1 MEGLAKLFEKERK
14 QSDAIVE
21 ALQKHDCFVG
31 KSMGYVLEH
40 KETKRLSGGNGGV
53 RCVFSGLV
61 IDIYCRGDWGPDSIE
76 FDIIVGRDLSKEQD
90 EYLKGVVNMLNYK
103 FTQVAFYYGIC
114 NDPNDEWERIDMDAF
129 EDGTRYMHLIIN
141 YDSGYITEH
150 NVMEELR
157 RASKIFMDI
166 TADFFK
172 LLYASIQK

>member
-14 QSDAIVE
+14 QYYAIFD
-21 ALQKHDCFVG
+21 ALQKHGCFVE
-31 KSMGYVLEH
+31 KFRGYVLEH
-40 KETKRLSGGNGGV
+40 KQSKRVTGGAGGV
-53 RCVFSGLV
+53 QCVFSGLV
-61 IDIYCRGDWGPDSIE
+61 IDIYCRGNLGQDSIE
-76 FDIIVGRDLSKEQD
+76 CDIIVGRNLSKEQD

-103 FTQVAFYYGIC
+103 FTQVAFYYRIC